1 MYGAD
6 MYSDGARTY
15 FTYGDLASF
24 GDARGSLWVSDGSAE
39 GTQEIAT
46 NLFAGVHYSSTLDG
60 VTYFAGKSPATGHEL
75 WKTDGTAAGT
85 VMVADILPGSAGSNP
100 TFFFGSTALGL
111 MFFQA
116 DGGQGSELWA
126 TDGTAAGTRLVKDI
140 NPSTGSFPAL
150 FVGYGGAV
158 YFAATSDLGRQLWR
172 TDGTAAGT
180 FPVDPVSPGM
190 VNIFPDQI
198 MSVGGVLLYVA
209 SDGVSGYELWRSDGT
224 AEGTYVLKDI
234 SPGMRQHLR
243 PAPRFLCRR

>member
-1 MYGAD
+1 M
-6 MYSDGARTY
+6 
-15 FTYGDLASF
+15 
-24 GDARGSLWVSDGSAE
+24 
-39 GTQEIAT
+39 
-46 NLFAGVHYSSTLDG
+46 
-60 VTYFAGKSPATGHEL
+60 

-150 FVGYGGAV
+150 VGYGGAV

-234 SPGMRQHLR
+234 SPGSTSTSASSTISMSEMTSPTSFGRSQLAFPFGRPMGPR
-243 PAPRFLCRR
+243 PARLR